1 MFRMATALTTLLWA
15 VTAHADDEEIIT
27 IGKAEV
33 AAKLI
38 YPDSARFTDVS
49 VIIKNGQQF
58 VCGHVGA
65 KNRKDVFEAKPFIFI
80 PNQKNTRHSAIVYD
94 GRSITNDRFS
104 EFAQPTAFAEICG
117 NSGALSK

>member
-1 MFRMATALTTLLWA
+1 MFRIATTLMALLWA
-15 VTAHADDEEIIT
+15 VTAHAGDEEIVT
-27 IGKAEV
+27 IGKAAV

-65 KNRKDVFEAKPFIFI
+65 KNRYGAFEAKPFIFI

-94 GRSITNDRFS
+94 GRSIANDRFG

-117 NSGALSK
+117 S